1 MKINCDLGESFGSW
15 CKGQDELVMPL
26 IDQANIA
33 CGFHAG
39 DPQIMENT
47 VKLAIENNVEIG
59 AHPGYPDLIGFG
71 RRPYSCDLL
80 ELRSILL
87 YQIGALQAMCSS
99 LGTKVCYV
107 KPHGALY
114 HSMMKNEEVM
124 KCIVQTLSSLPFQL
138 SLMVQASTEHGKH
151 IDIAS
156 SLGVKLIFE
165 AFADRS
171 YVDHNNLAGREIP
184 NAVKHD
190 SDEIFLNIKNMKE
203 NHQVVS
209 ISGEVIDM
217 KMDTICLHGD
227 NESSLLALE
236 KLHRV
241 GL

>member
-39 DPQIMENT
+39 DPQIMGNT

-87 YQIGALQAMCSS
+87 YQIGALQAMCCS
-99 LGTKVCYV
+99 LGTKVSYV

-124 KCIVQTLSSLPFQL
+124 KCILQTISSLPFEL
-138 SLMVQASTEHGKH
+138 SLMVQASTEHRKYM
-151 IDIAS
+151 DIAS
-156 SLGVKLIFE
+156 SLGVKLISE

-171 YVDHNNLAGREIP
+171 YIDHNNLAGRGIL
-184 NAVKHD
+184 NAVKVD
-190 SDEIFLNIKNMKE
+190 SNEIYLNIKNMKS

-209 ISGEVIDM
+209 VSGEVIDM
-217 KMDTICLHGD
+217 KIDTICLHGD

-236 KLHRV
+236 KLYRE